1 MNLIKHIAT
10 CLLIAMGTLQSWGLA
25 WHYSR
30 IELRCEPA
38 DAGFV
43 YASTESASTGNC
55 TTTTYTGVYGRT
67 ANSSFFPCPW
77 NIYTRPTNT
86 KKYKFS
92 YWECKTRVGDILE
105 YTTGFLFWTTTK
117 YATAV
122 GTRYE
127 TASVENKI
135 YVGLTKALG
144 NPNTGVSSDVTSD
157 PQVVNAVWVAHYEL
171 LEHHDV
177 TVASNDNNLG
187 AVEIIGPDGTAENQ
201 VGDQVTITARTDNH
215 RVKFLG

>member
-38 DAGFV
+38 DAGYVF
-43 YASTESASTGNC
+43 ASTASASTSNC

-67 ANSSFFPCPW
+67 ANWQFFPCPW
-77 NIYTRPTNT
+77 NIYTKAKDS

-92 YWECKTRVGDILE
+92 YWECKTRVGDILN
-105 YTTGFLFWTTTK
+105 YFGS
-117 YATAV
+117 ATAV

-144 NPNTGVSSDVTSD
+144 NPNTGKSSDVTSD
-157 PQVVNAVWVAHYEL
+157 PNVVNAVWVAHYEL

-177 TVASNDNNLG
+177 TVASNDDNLG

-201 VGDQVTITARTDNH
+201 VGD
-215 RVKFLG
+215 